1 MRYLIPLVMF
11 VSLFLSGAT
20 PLPVQI
26 PETSGAC
33 ETAYGQPPVQPQP
46 RWLDRNVAVFDLVTQ
61 NRYDLLIGHLLKT
74 GLVDGA
80 SCPGGGLNRAG
91 SPNGCGLDLAQES
104 ANTWQNRYD
113 AAILVSASDK
123 NLPPY
128 VLKAVIAV
136 ESQFWPA
143 PDWIKGEIGLGQ
155 MTANGADLALTY
167 RPAFY
172 QQICRQALG
181 EEACQKSYIE
191 LPLSSKYMLQ
201 GLVLR
206 SIDATCPTCQGGI
219 DPDRGDQAV
228 GVLSETL
235 AASCMQAARVFRMG
249 TGKIPVEKLSYED
262 FWRFVLADYHS
273 GAGCL
278 YQALRLTGDPGSWSA
293 ISINLTGYCTT
304 GREYVRRIEAHLK
317 P

>member
-11 VSLFLSGAT
+11 LSLFLSGAS
-20 PLPVQI
+20 PLPAQSLDTPV
-26 PETSGAC
+26 PC
-33 ETAYGQPPVQPQP
+33 ETAYGQAPASDQTG
-46 RWLDRNVAVFDLVTQ
+46 WLKRNVAVADLATS
-61 NRYDLLIGHLLKT
+61 NRYDLLVGHLLKT
-74 GLVDGA
+74 GLVNGA
-80 SCPGGGLNRAG
+80 SCPAGGLNSDG

-104 ANTWQNRYD
+104 ATAWQNRYD
-113 AAILVSASDK
+113 AAILADANDK
-123 NLPPY
+123 GLPPY

-155 MTANGADLALTY
+155 MTSNGADLALAY

-191 LPLSSKYMLQ
+191 LPPSSKYMLQ

-219 DPDRGDQAV
+219 DPGRGNQAV

-235 AASCMQAARVFRMG
+235 AASCTQAARVFRMG
-249 TGKIPVEKLSYED
+249 TGKIPTEKLSYED

-278 YQALRLTGDPGSWSA
+278 YQALRITGDPSTWTA
-293 ISINLTGYCTT
+293 ISTNLTGYCTT
-304 GREYVRRIEAHLK
+304 GREYVRRIEANHK